1 MRDKSKVGLVILCD
15 RCVVTRAQEYS
26 SPVGVK
32 DIGERPAT
40 GNMKSYAATVTVR
53 KRDGTMTRTVEMI
66 VVTGENYEDMKRSH
80 KNLCRALRYTNLPK
94 SEDALRW
101 VITDIV
107 IHKQL
112 GICSTP

>member
-1 MRDKSKVGLVILCD
+1 
-15 RCVVTRAQEYS
+15 
-26 SPVGVK
+26 
-32 DIGERPAT
+32 
-40 GNMKSYAATVTVR
+40 
-53 KRDGTMTRTVEMI
+53 MI

-94 SEDALRW
+94 PEDALRW